1 MVPESRRKVTWD
13 GWWWRDKREGLPR
26 GKQLLG
32 VIDRFIILVGR
43 AGFKCIYMCQNI
55 KLCNLNRF
63 CLSHVDYTSIKLF
76 KKSDTT
82 VVQSQPVY
90 TALLPHFFLLT
101 ARVTASLP
109 FGSDQVCNCPCTLNA
124 YHAPGTVC
132 YMRCGIFNLTLTIAL

>member
-1 MVPESRRKVTWD
+1 MQTNLWCQKVDERLPGMD
-13 GWWWRDKREGLPR
+13 GGGEIRGRDYQGE
-26 GKQLLG
+26 KQLLG

-82 VVQSQPVY
+82 VV
-90 TALLPHFFLLT
+90 
-101 ARVTASLP
+101 
-109 FGSDQVCNCPCTLNA
+109 
-124 YHAPGTVC
+124 
-132 YMRCGIFNLTLTIAL
+132 